1 MYSVMGKDYSNKGK
15 LVDKTELVE
24 LTGFMMASKSKVFK
38 INGSDIKEIK
48 VVNKKLANPLVSK
61 KVFKKYNKLIAYL
74 TELLIDD
81 DDSGETFREALN
93 EIEKFRLEIKIKYR
107 EFLKQKELEMM
118 SKQLVALQK
127 EAKLRLEEIRAS
139 YLEMTNE
146 NRRSR

>member
-1 MYSVMGKDYSNKGK
+1 MYSVGDMNYKNNGK
-15 LVDKTELVE
+15 LIDKMELIE
-24 LTGFMMASKSKVFK
+24 LTGFMMTSRSKVFK

-61 KVFKKYNKLIAYL
+61 KVLKKYNKLIAYL

-93 EIEKFRLEIKIKYR
+93 QIEKFRLEIKIKYR
-107 EFLKQKELEMM
+107 NFLKQKELEMM
-118 SKQLVALQK
+118 SKQLMALQK

-139 YLEMTNE
+139 YLEMQNE
-146 NRRSR
+146 NRRSK

>member
-1 MYSVMGKDYSNKGK
+1 MGKDYSNKGK